1 MDAKGAFYRLFVKKT
16 VRKRHFPL
24 FSGKTRDIHVLKY
37 FKQTCV
43 LRYHFLAALC
53 CLLHTG
59 VIAEDAPAKAPSLSS
74 AKNGFEVV
82 FSGKM
87 MFEMPFGQNQKQ
99 QTFLFSGKGFQ
110 KLFQTDSTP
119 FNTYNASNMFLINS
133 SRFTITASKQVDDW
147 TISLVGSYNINQGA
161 GSRGAVKEAY
171 LLFDNGLFGTL
182 ALGNTYGVEDVTP
195 MGAGDV
201 AQGSGA
207 FYGTGFGKFLPET
220 TGVILYP
227 SIAGYT
233 GTATKVRYIS
243 ARIRQGIL
251 KGLQA
256 SVSYTPNTMHQGEMG
271 LNTGA
276 SPLSKAF
283 SPFDLNSIAW
293 GVNYLTQWNNGSFGL
308 SFVQITAKT
317 QPEKPLLPQD
327 AVPQITVDGKITQEG
342 SPELTG
348 NELQRFNTNA
358 YQLGGVITLGPISFG
373 IEYMHNGK
381 SHMLKNDY
389 NPIILDED
397 GNEVS
402 EGIKPGT
409 ITFNGSDTTFEPKKY
424 VASAAGNGQIVNMS
438 LGYTGDTYGISL
450 SYLQSS
456 VRTGFLGEGQTKS
469 EKATCQGYILSTQYN
484 AMPGVVPYVE
494 LGTFKLNNPDWAY
507 TSTMIPSLT
516 RFDFSGVPG
525 KSNFTNTAIV
535 GVKVQF

>member
-1 MDAKGAFYRLFVKKT
+1 M
-16 VRKRHFPL
+16 
-24 FSGKTRDIHVLKY
+24 
-37 FKQTCV
+37 

-53 CLLHTG
+53 CSLYTYA
-59 VIAEDAPAKAPSLSS
+59 VVAAPAKAPSLSS
-74 AKNGFEVV
+74 ANGFEVI
-82 FSGKM
+82 FGGKM
-87 MFEMPFGQNQKQ
+87 VFEMPFGQNQRQ
-99 QTFLFSGKGFQ
+99 QSFLFSGSGFQ

-119 FNTYNASNMFLINS
+119 FNTYNANNMFLINS
-133 SRFTITASKQVDDW
+133 SRFTITASKQVNDW

-161 GSRGAVKEAY
+161 GGKGAVKEAY
-171 LLFDNGLFGTL
+171 VLFDNELFGTL
-182 ALGNTYGVEDVTP
+182 ALGNAYGVEDVTP

-207 FYGTGFGKFLPET
+207 FYGTGFGKFLPAT
-220 TGVILYP
+220 TGVLLYP

-243 ARIRQGIL
+243 SRIKQGVL

-256 SVSYTPNTMHQGEMG
+256 SVSYTPNTLHRGEMS
-271 LNTGA
+271 LNTGV
-276 SPLSKAF
+276 SPLREPFA
-283 SPFDLNSIAW
+283 PFDLNSIAW
-293 GVNYLTQWNNGSFGL
+293 GINYLTQWNKGSFGL

-317 QPEKPLLPQD
+317 QAEKPLLPQD
-327 AVPQITVDGKITQEG
+327 AVAASDGNG
-342 SPELTG
+342 GAPALTG

-381 SHMLKNDY
+381 SHMLKNNY
-389 NPIILDED
+389 NPIILDES

-402 EGIKPGT
+402 SGINPGT
-409 ITFNGSDTTFEPKKY
+409 IDFNGSETTFESKEY
-424 VASAAGNGQIVNMS
+424 VASASGNGKIVNMS
-438 LGYTGDTYGISL
+438 LGYTGDTYGVSL

-469 EKATCQGYILSTQYN
+469 EKASCQGYILSTQYN
-484 AMPGVVPYVE
+484 AMPGIVPYVE
-494 LGTFKLNNPDWAY
+494 LGTFKLSNPDWAY

>member
-1 MDAKGAFYRLFVKKT
+1 M
-16 VRKRHFPL
+16 
-24 FSGKTRDIHVLKY
+24 FSGKTRDIHVLKHL
-37 FKQTCV
+37 KQSCV

-53 CLLHTG
+53 CLLYTCA
-59 VIAEDAPAKAPSLSS
+59 VVADAPAKAPSLSS
-74 AKNGFEVV
+74 VKNGFEVV
-82 FSGKM
+82 FSGKIV
-87 MFEMPFGQNQKQ
+87 FEMPFGQNQKQ
-99 QTFLFSGKGFQ
+99 QTFLFSGEGFQ
-110 KLFQTDSTP
+110 KLFQTKSTT
-119 FNTYNASNMFLINS
+119 FNTYNANNMFLINS
-133 SRFTITASKQVDDW
+133 SRFTITASKQVNDW

-161 GSRGAVKEAY
+161 GGKGAVKEAY
-171 LLFDNGLFGTL
+171 ILFDNGLFGTL
-182 ALGNTYGVEDVTP
+182 ALGNTYGVEDVTS

-207 FYGTGFGKFLPET
+207 FHGTGFSKFLPET
-220 TGVILYP
+220 TGVLLYP
-227 SIAGYT
+227 SIVGYT
-233 GTATKVRYIS
+233 TTATKVRYIS
-243 ARIRQGIL
+243 SRIKQGVL

-256 SVSYTPNTMHQGEMG
+256 SVSYTPNTMHRGEMS
-271 LNTGA
+271 LNTGI
-276 SPLSKAF
+276 SPLREPF

-293 GVNYLTQWNNGSFGL
+293 GINYLTQWNKGSFGL

-317 QPEKPLLPQD
+317 QAEKPLLPQD
-327 AVPQITVDGKITQEG
+327 AVNEITVDGKVAAEG
-342 SPELTG
+342 RPELTG

-373 IEYMHNGK
+373 IEYIHNGK

-389 NPIILDED
+389 NPIIL
-397 GNEVS
+397 NEQGTEVKS
-402 EGIKPGT
+402 GINPGT
-409 ITFNGSDTTFEPKKY
+409 IAFNGSETTFESKKY
-424 VASAAGNGQIVNMS
+424 VASASGNGKIVNMS
-438 LGYTGDTYGISL
+438 LGYTGDTYGVSL

-484 AMPGVVPYVE
+484 AMPGIVPYIE

-507 TSTMIPSLT
+507 TSTMIPSLS

>member
-1 MDAKGAFYRLFVKKT
+1 M
-16 VRKRHFPL
+16 
-24 FSGKTRDIHVLKY
+24 S
-37 FKQTCV
+37 
-43 LRYHFLAALC
+43 RYHFLAALFFSLYTC
-53 CLLHTG
+53 TA
-59 VIAEDAPAKAPSLSS
+59 VADDAAKAPSLSS
-74 AKNGFEVV
+74 VKNGFEVV

-87 MFEMPFGQNQKQ
+87 MFEMPFGQNSHQ
-99 QTFLFSGKGFQ
+99 QTFLFSGSGFQ

-119 FNTYNASNMFLINS
+119 FNTYNASSMFLINS
-133 SRFTITASKQVDDW
+133 SRFTITASKQVNDW

-161 GSRGAVKEAY
+161 GGKGAVKEAY
-171 LLFDNGLFGTL
+171 ILFDNELFGSL
-182 ALGNTYGVEDVTP
+182 ALGNTYGVEDVTT

-207 FYGTGFGKFLPET
+207 FSGTGFSKFLPET
-220 TGVILYP
+220 TGVLLYP
-227 SIAGYT
+227 SVAGYT

-243 ARIRQGIL
+243 SRIKQGVL

-256 SVSYTPNTMHQGEMG
+256 SVSYTPNTMHRGEMS
-271 LNTGA
+271 LNTGV
-276 SPLSKAF
+276 SPLREPFA
-283 SPFDLNSIAW
+283 PFDLNSIAW
-293 GVNYLTQWNNGSFGL
+293 GVNYLTQWNKGSFGL

-317 QPEKPLLPQD
+317 QAEKPLLPQD
-327 AVPQITVDGKITQEG
+327 AVNQISIDGTVTQKG

-348 NELQRFNTNA
+348 DELQRFNTNA
-358 YQLGGVITLGPISFG
+358 YQWGGVITLGSISFG

-389 NPIILDED
+389 NPIILNEQDE
-397 GNEVS
+397 EVS
-402 EGIKPGT
+402 WGIDPGT
-409 ITFNGSDTTFEPKKY
+409 ITFNGSETTFEPKEY
-424 VASAAGNGQIVNMS
+424 VASASGDGQILNMS
-438 LGYTGDTYGISL
+438 LGYTGDTYGISV

-456 VRTGFLGEGQTKS
+456 VKTGFLAEGQTKS

-484 AMPGVVPYVE
+484 AMPGVVPYIE

>member
-1 MDAKGAFYRLFVKKT
+1 M
-16 VRKRHFPL
+16 
-24 FSGKTRDIHVLKY
+24 
-37 FKQTCV
+37 
-43 LRYHFLAALC
+43 LRYRFLAALC
-53 CLLHTG
+53 CLVSFCTVKG
-59 VIAEDAPAKAPSLSS
+59 EDPSKKPSLSS
-74 AKNGFEVV
+74 VKNGFEVV

-87 MFEMPFGQNQKQ
+87 LFEMPFGQNQKQ
-99 QTFLFSGKGFQ
+99 QTFLFSGSGFQ

-133 SRFTITASKQVDDW
+133 SRFTITASKQVNDW
-147 TISLVGSYNINQGA
+147 MISLVGSYNINQGA
-161 GSRGAVKEAY
+161 GGRGAVKEAY
-171 LLFDNGLFGTL
+171 LLFDNALFGTL
-182 ALGNTYGVEDVTP
+182 ALGNTYGVEDVTT
-195 MGAGDV
+195 MGPGDV

-220 TGVILYP
+220 TGVLLYP

-243 ARIRQGIL
+243 SRIKQGIL

-256 SVSYTPNTMHQGEMG
+256 SVSYTPNTMHRGEMS
-271 LNTGA
+271 LNTGV
-276 SPLSKAF
+276 SPLREPF

-317 QPEKPLLPQD
+317 QAEKPLLPQA
-327 AVPQITVDGKITQEG
+327 AVEQITEITEDGRTVTQKG
-342 SPELTG
+342 SPALTG
-348 NELQRFNTNA
+348 NELQRFNTKS

-389 NPIILDED
+389 NPIILDEN

-402 EGIKPGT
+402 AGINPGT
-409 ITFNGSDTTFEPKKY
+409 IAFNGSETTFEPKEY
-424 VASAAGNGQIVNMS
+424 VASAAGNGQILNMS

-456 VRTGFLGEGQTKS
+456 VKTGFLGEGQTKS

-535 GVKVQF
+535 GIKVQF